1 MRISDLIKQLQ
12 EQQERYG
19 DNEVKIRDHQSGI
32 RYNIEYTTYW
42 NKEKEY
48 YIGIRTDT
56 IRDKE

>member
-1 MRISDLIKQLQ
+1 MKISELVEQLQ
-12 EQQERYG
+12 QQQKLYG

-48 YIGIRTDT
+48 HIGIRTGA
-56 IRDKE
+56 IRDKK